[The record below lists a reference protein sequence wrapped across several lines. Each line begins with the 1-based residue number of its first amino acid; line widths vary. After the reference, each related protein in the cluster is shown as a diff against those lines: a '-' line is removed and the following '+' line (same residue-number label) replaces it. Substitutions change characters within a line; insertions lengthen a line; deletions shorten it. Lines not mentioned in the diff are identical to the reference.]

1 MARKLSPRRLEAALG
16 VLLPHR
22 GLVVIEPYLGG
33 AANRRIYGPA
43 VTVERAQIVDAAR
56 LSGDQYDKETAIA
69 ATVFFERSAVEEIPT
84 PEARVTI
91 WAGTADER
99 QAHVE
104 VCGRYQHPN
113 ITDILEVKLR

>member
-1 MARKLSPRRLEAALG
+1 MGRGLPPRRLEAALTA
-16 VLLPHR
+16 LLPHKE
-22 GLVVIEPYLGG
+22 LVVIEPYLGG
-33 AANRRIYGPA
+33 AANRRIYGPP
-43 VTVERAQIVDAAR
+43 VTIRRAQIVDAAR

-69 ATVFFERSAVEEIPT
+69 ATVYLERSAVDEIPT